1 MLKDYRLSIAIPI
14 ALLILS
20 ILLIG
25 FKGIPKSIDI
35 TGGTEITIK
44 VDKDID
50 ITPLKE
56 SLNGIADVK
65 KLKSADG
72 YYIVIRCKNKDI
84 NIVKQKIKEFFHV
97 DSLDKLNYS
106 EKTIGATLSSKF
118 FEEGLKAI
126 GFAFI
131 FMAIVVF
138 IYFRNPVP
146 SGTIILCALSDLIVT
161 LGAMSLFNIELSSAT
176 IAALLMV
183 IGYSVDSNILLTTRV
198 LKRLTKSFDET
209 VKDAMKTGLTMTLTT
224 ISAMTV
230 LLIVVKL
237 FIPIAYILANIA
249 TVLILALIADII
261 NTWLLNAGILRYYI
275 TEYKAKKKSYI

>member
-1 MLKDYRLSIAIPI
+1 MFIKDYRVSIAIPI
-14 ALLILS
+14 
-20 ILLIG
+20 ILLISSI
-25 FKGIPKSIDI
+25 FLIFYEGIPKSIDI

-50 ITPLKE
+50 ISPLKE
-56 SLNGIADVK
+56 SLDGIAEVK

-72 YYIVIRCKNKDI
+72 YYIVIRVSEDKVDI
-84 NIVKQKIKEFFHV
+84 AKEKIKEFFHV

-106 EKTIGATLSSKF
+106 EKTVGAVLSSKF
-118 FEEGLKAI
+118 FEEGFKAI
-126 GFAFI
+126 LFAFI
-131 FMAIVVF
+131 FMAIAVYVA
-138 IYFRNPVP
+138 FRNPVA
-146 SGTIILCALSDLIVT
+146 SGVIILSAISDLIMA
-161 LGAMSLFNIELSSAT
+161 LGGMSLFNIELSSAT

-198 LKRLTKSFDET
+198 LKRLSKEFDEV

-237 FIPIAYILANIA
+237 FIPVAEILSNIA

-261 NTWLLNAGILRYYI
+261 NTWFLNAGILKYYI
-275 TEYKAKKKSYI
+275 TQYKGKN

>member
-1 MLKDYRLSIAIPI
+1 MFIKDYRVSIAIPI
-14 ALLILS
+14 
-20 ILLIG
+20 ILLISSI
-25 FKGIPKSIDI
+25 FLIFYEGIPKSIDI

-50 ITPLKE
+50 ISPLKE
-56 SLNGIADVK
+56 SLDGIAEVK

-72 YYIVIRCKNKDI
+72 YYIVIRVSEDKVDI
-84 NIVKQKIKEFFHV
+84 AKEKIKEFFHV
-97 DSLDKLNYS
+97 DSLDELNYS
-106 EKTIGATLSSKF
+106 EKTVGAILSSKF
-118 FEEGLKAI
+118 FEEGFKAI
-126 GFAFI
+126 LFAFI
-131 FMAIVVF
+131 FMAIAVYVA
-138 IYFRNPVP
+138 FRNPVA
-146 SGTIILCALSDLIVT
+146 SGVIILSAISDLIMA
-161 LGAMSLFNIELSSAT
+161 LGGMSLFKIEISSAT

-198 LKRLTKSFDET
+198 LKRLSKEFDEV

-237 FIPIAYILANIA
+237 FIPVAEILSNIA

-261 NTWLLNAGILRYYI
+261 NTWFLNAGILKYYI
-275 TEYKAKKKSYI
+275 TQYKGKN

>member
-1 MLKDYRLSIAIPI
+1 MIKDYKVSIAIPI

-44 VDKDID
+44 VNENMD

-56 SLNGIADVK
+56 SLNGIAEVK
-65 KLKSADG
+65 KLESADG
-72 YYIVIRCKNKDI
+72 YYIVIRCKNEDVD
-84 NIVKQKIKEFFHV
+84 IVKQKIKEFFHV

-118 FEEGLKAI
+118 FEEGFKAV
-126 GFAFI
+126 GFAFM
-131 FMAIVVF
+131 FMAIVVYL
-138 IYFRNPVP
+138 YFRNPVP
-146 SGTIILCALSDLIVT
+146 SGAIILSALSDIIMA
-161 LGAMSLFNIELSSAT
+161 LGAMSLLGIELSSAT

-183 IGYSVDSNILLTTRV
+183 IGYSVDSDILLTTRV

-209 VKDAMKTGLTMTLTT
+209 VKEAMKTGLTMTLTT
-224 ISAMTV
+224 ITAMLI

-237 FIPIAYILANIA
+237 FIPVADILANIA

-261 NTWLLNAGILRYYI
+261 NTWLLNAGILKYYI
-275 TEYKAKKKSYI
+275 TEYRAKKI

>member
-1 MLKDYRLSIAIPI
+1 MIKDYRISIAIPI

-50 ITPLKE
+50 ITPLREELKGLAE
-56 SLNGIADVK
+56 VK
-65 KLKSADG
+65 KLESANG
-72 YYIVIRCKNKDI
+72 YYIVIKCKNE
-84 NIVKQKIKEFFHV
+84 NVEVVKQKIKEFFHV

-106 EKTIGATLSSKF
+106 EKTIGATLSKKF
-118 FEEGLKAI
+118 FEEGFKAV

-131 FMAIVVF
+131 FMAIVVYL
-138 IYFRNPVP
+138 YFRNPVP
-146 SGTIILCALSDLIVT
+146 SGAIILSALSDIIMA
-161 LGAMSLFNIELSSAT
+161 LGAMSLLGIELSSAT

-183 IGYSVDSNILLTTRV
+183 IGYSVDSDILLTTRV

-209 VKDAMKTGLTMTLTT
+209 VKEAMKTGLTMTLTT
-224 ISAMTV
+224 ITAMLI

-237 FIPIAYILANIA
+237 FIPIADILANIA

-261 NTWLLNAGILRYYI
+261 NTWLLNAGILKYYI
-275 TEYKAKKKSYI
+275 TEYRAKKI

>member
-1 MLKDYRLSIAIPI
+1 MIKDYRISIAIPI

-44 VDKDID
+44 VDKNVD
-50 ITPLKE
+50 ITPLREELKGLAE
-56 SLNGIADVK
+56 VK
-65 KLKSADG
+65 KLESANG
-72 YYIVIRCKNKDI
+72 YYIVIKCKNE
-84 NIVKQKIKEFFHV
+84 NVEVVKQKIKEFFHV

-106 EKTIGATLSSKF
+106 EKTIGATLSKKF
-118 FEEGLKAI
+118 FEEGFKAI

-131 FMAIVVF
+131 FMAIVVYL
-138 IYFRNPVP
+138 YFRNPVP
-146 SGTIILCALSDLIVT
+146 SGAIILSALSDIIMA
-161 LGAMSLFNIELSSAT
+161 LGAMSLLGIELSSAT

-183 IGYSVDSNILLTTRV
+183 IGYSVDSDILLTTRV

-209 VKDAMKTGLTMTLTT
+209 VKEAMKTGLTMTLTT
-224 ISAMTV
+224 ITAMLI

-237 FIPIAYILANIA
+237 FIPIADILANIA
-249 TVLILALIADII
+249 TVLILALIADIL
-261 NTWLLNAGILRYYI
+261 NTWLLNAGILKYYI
-275 TEYKAKKKSYI
+275 TEYRAKKI

>member
-1 MLKDYRLSIAIPI
+1 MLKDYRVSIAIPI
-14 ALLILS
+14 AFLILS

-44 VDKDID
+44 VDKNID
-50 ITPLKE
+50 IAPLKE
-56 SLNGIADVK
+56 SLDGKAEIK

-72 YYIVIRCKNKDI
+72 YYIVVRCKSENVEE
-84 NIVKQKIKEFFHV
+84 VKKKIKEFFNV
-97 DSLDKLNYS
+97 NSLDELNYS
-106 EKTIGATLSSKF
+106 EKTIGAMLSAKF

-126 GFAFI
+126 SFAFI
-131 FMAIVVF
+131 FMAIAVYF
-138 IYFRNPVP
+138 AFRNPIA
-146 SGTIILCALSDLIVT
+146 SGVIILSALSDLIIA

-209 VKDAMKTGLTMTLTT
+209 VREAMKTGLTMTLTT
-224 ISAMTV
+224 ITAMLI

-237 FIPIAYILANIA
+237 FIPVADILANIA
-249 TVLILALIADII
+249 TVLILALVADII

-275 TEYKAKKKSYI
+275 TEYRAKKI

>member
-1 MLKDYRLSIAIPI
+1 MLKDYRLSIAIPL

-44 VDKDID
+44 VNNDMD
-50 ITPLKE
+50 ITSLKN
-56 SLNGIADVK
+56 SLNNIAEIK
-65 KLKSADG
+65 KLKAADG
-72 YYIVIRCKNKDI
+72 YYIVVRCKTEDVD
-84 NIVKQKIKEFFHV
+84 IVKQKIKEFFNV
-97 DSLDKLNYS
+97 DRLDKLNYS

-126 GFAFI
+126 SFAFI
-131 FMAIVVF
+131 FMAIAVYF
-138 IYFRNPVP
+138 AFRNPIA
-146 SGTIILCALSDLIVT
+146 SGVIILSALSDLIMA

-198 LKRLTKSFDET
+198 LKRLSKSFDET
-209 VKDAMKTGLTMTLTT
+209 VKEAMKTGLTMTFTT
-224 ISAMTV
+224 ISAMLI

-237 FIPIAYILANIA
+237 FIPVADILANIA
-249 TVLILALIADII
+249 TVLIFALVADIL

-275 TEYKAKKKSYI
+275 TEYRAKKI

>member
-1 MLKDYRLSIAIPI
+1 MIKDYRISIAIPI

-44 VDKDID
+44 VDKNID
-50 ITPLKE
+50 ITPLREELKGLAE
-56 SLNGIADVK
+56 VK
-65 KLKSADG
+65 KLESANG
-72 YYIVIRCKNKDI
+72 YYIVIKCKNE
-84 NIVKQKIKEFFHV
+84 NVEVVKQKIKEFFHV

-106 EKTIGATLSSKF
+106 EKTIGATLSKKF
-118 FEEGLKAI
+118 FEEGFKAI

-131 FMAIVVF
+131 FMAIVVYL
-138 IYFRNPVP
+138 YFRNPVP
-146 SGTIILCALSDLIVT
+146 SGAIILSALSDIIMA
-161 LGAMSLFNIELSSAT
+161 LGAMSLLGIELSSAT

-183 IGYSVDSNILLTTRV
+183 IGYSVDSDILLTTRV

-209 VKDAMKTGLTMTLTT
+209 VKEAMKTGLTMTLTT
-224 ISAMTV
+224 ITAMLI

-237 FIPIAYILANIA
+237 FIPIADILANIA
-249 TVLILALIADII
+249 TVLILALIADIL
-261 NTWLLNAGILRYYI
+261 NTWLLNAGILKYYI
-275 TEYKAKKKSYI
+275 TEYRAKKI

>member
-1 MLKDYRLSIAIPI
+1 MIKDCRLAVAIPI

-50 ITPLKE
+50 TTSLKE
-56 SLNGIADVK
+56 LLNGKAEVK
-65 KLKSADG
+65 KIESANG
-72 YYIVIRCKNKDI
+72 YYIVIRCKNEDVDF
-84 NIVKQKIKEFFHV
+84 VKQKIKEFFHV
-97 DSLDKLNYS
+97 DSLDKLDYS
-106 EKTIGATLSSKF
+106 EKTIGATLSQKF
-118 FEEGLKAI
+118 FEEGFKAV

-131 FMAIVVF
+131 FMAVVVYL
-138 IYFRNPVP
+138 YFRNPVP
-146 SGTIILCALSDLIVT
+146 SGAIILSALSDIIMA

-176 IAALLMV
+176 IAALLMI
-183 IGYSVDSNILLTTRV
+183 IGYSVDSDILLTTRV

-209 VKDAMKTGLTMTLTT
+209 IKEAMKTGLTMTLTT
-224 ISAMTV
+224 ITAMLI

-237 FIPIAYILANIA
+237 FIPVADILANIA
-249 TVLILALIADII
+249 EVLILALIADVI
-261 NTWLLNAGILRYYI
+261 NTWLLNAGILKYYI
-275 TEYKAKKKSYI
+275 TEYRAKKV

>member
-1 MLKDYRLSIAIPI
+1 MIKDYRISVAIPI

-50 ITPLKE
+50 ITLLKE
-56 SLNGIADVK
+56 ELKGLAEVK
-65 KLKSADG
+65 KLESANG
-72 YYIVIRCKNKDI
+72 VYIVIKCKNENVKV
-84 NIVKQKIKEFFHV
+84 VKQKIKEFFHV

-106 EKTIGATLSSKF
+106 EKTIGATLSKKF
-118 FEEGLKAI
+118 FEEGFKAI

-131 FMAIVVF
+131 FMAIVVYL
-138 IYFRNPVP
+138 YFRNPVP
-146 SGTIILCALSDLIVT
+146 SGAIILSALSDIIMA
-161 LGAMSLFNIELSSAT
+161 LGAMSLLGIELSSAT

-183 IGYSVDSNILLTTRV
+183 IGYSVDSDILLTTRV

-209 VKDAMKTGLTMTLTT
+209 VKEAMKTGLTMTLTT
-224 ISAMTV
+224 ITAMLI

-237 FIPIAYILANIA
+237 FIPIADILANIA
-249 TVLILALIADII
+249 TVLILALIADIL
-261 NTWLLNAGILRYYI
+261 NTWLLNAGILKYYI
-275 TEYKAKKKSYI
+275 TEYRAKKI